1 MESKSAVQG
10 QIYGAL
16 AKVMAEVGVVGK
28 AKKNAQQGYQFR
40 GIDDVVAH
48 VQHVMAAQGVVVV
61 PRVVGREREMVST
74 KSGGTMASVRLVVD
88 HVFYAQDGSSVTCT
102 TLGEAM
108 DSGDKA
114 SNKAMSA
121 ALKYA
126 LTQTLLIPTYETDR
140 DTEEA
145 SPVMAA
151 SPAMPVA
158 PVAAKQDAAR
168 AVLIQ
173 AREVAAKP
181 IAAGAVF
188 PNYGRAKGKP
198 IAGAGLE
205 DLEFYAAAAR
215 RSLADPSKSRWH
227 DKERALLE
235 LIDAEIHGG
244 RFDAQ
249 KAVGEVP
256 NDADEPP
263 PHGDEDAPF

>member
-1 MESKSAVQG
+1 MGDTG
-10 QIYGAL
+10 QTPAIYGAL

-48 VQHVMAAQGVVVV
+48 VQQVMAAQGVVVV
-61 PRVVGREREMVST
+61 PRVLEREREMIAT
-74 KSGGTMASVRLVVD
+74 KNGGTMASVRLLVAHD
-88 HVFYAQDGSSVTCT
+88 FCALDGSKVTCV

-126 LTQTLLIPTYETDR
+126 LTQTLLIPTYEADR

-145 SPVMAA
+145 TPVMAA
-151 SPAMPVA
+151 RQVVDAKQE
-158 PVAAKQDAAR
+158 AAK

-173 AREVAAKP
+173 ARETHARPVVT
-181 IAAGAVF
+181 GAVF

-198 IAGAGLE
+198 IAGADLE
-205 DLEFYAAAAR
+205 DLEFYAAACR
-215 RSLADPSKSRWH
+215 KSLADPSKARWH

-235 LIDAEIHGG
+235 AIDAEIHGG
-244 RFDAQ
+244 GTQSPPSDS
-249 KAVGEVP
+249 
-256 NDADEPP
+256 NEPP

>member
-1 MESKSAVQG
+1 MGDTG
-10 QIYGAL
+10 QTPAIYGAL

-48 VQHVMAAQGVVVV
+48 VQQVMAAQGVVVV
-61 PRVVGREREMVST
+61 PRVLEREREMIAT
-74 KSGGTMASVRLVVD
+74 KNGGTMASVRLLVAHD
-88 HVFYAQDGSSVTCT
+88 FCALDGSKVTCV

-126 LTQTLLIPTYETDR
+126 LTETLLIPTYEADR

-145 SPVMAA
+145 SPQIGDRAEALKAQLATSRPAA
-151 SPAMPVA
+151 VPPPAAPRPVA
-158 PVAAKQDAAR
+158 SRGV
-168 AVLIQ
+168 VLS
-173 AREVAAKP
+173 
-181 IAAGAVF
+181 F
-188 PNYGRAKGKP
+188 PNYGRNKGGA
-198 IAGAGLE
+198 IAGASAK
-205 DLEFYAAAAR
+205 DLDFYEAGAVKN
-215 RSLADPSKSRWH
+215 LGDPSKSRFH
-227 DKERALLE
+227 ASEQALFEAIRAERARQQ
-235 LIDAEIHGG
+235 DP
-244 RFDAQ
+244 Q
-249 KAVGEVP
+249 KMVGEVP

>member
-1 MESKSAVQG
+1 MENKTQQG
-10 QIYGAL
+10 QIFGAL

-28 AKKNAQQGYQFR
+28 AKKNQQQGYQFR

-48 VQHVMAAQGVVVV
+48 VQQVMAAQGVIVV
-61 PRVVGREREMVST
+61 PRVVGRERETVST

-88 HVFYAQDGSSVTCT
+88 HVFYAQDGSNVTCT

-126 LTQTLLIPTYETDR
+126 LTQTLLIPTYEADR

-145 SPVMAA
+145 TPVMVA
-151 SPAMPVA
+151 SPQPD
-158 PVAAKQDAAR
+158 AKQEAAR
-168 AVLIQ
+168 AALIQ
-173 AREVAAKP
+173 ARDAHARPVAT
-181 IAAGAVF
+181 GLVF
-188 PNYGRAKGKP
+188 PSYGRAKGQP
-198 IAGAGLE
+198 IAGAELK
-205 DLEFYAAAAR
+205 DLEFYAAACR
-215 RSLADPSKSRWH
+215 KSLADPSKARWH

-235 LIDAEIHGG
+235 AIDAEIHGTN
-244 RFDAQ
+244 RAAAHVDA
-249 KAVGEVP
+249 
-256 NDADEPP
+256 NEPP

>member
-1 MESKSAVQG
+1 MTVVQG

-16 AKVMAEVGVVGK
+16 ARVMAEVGVVGK

-145 SPVMAA
+145 APVMAA
-151 SPAMPVA
+151 APAV
-158 PVAAKQDAAR
+158 PVAAKQEAAK
-168 AVLIQ
+168 AALIQ
-173 AREVAAKP
+173 AREAAARPVAAS
-181 IAAGAVF
+181 GAVF

-198 IAGAGLE
+198 IAGADLK

-215 RSLADPSKSRWH
+215 KSLADPSKSRWH

-244 RFDAQ
+244 RTQPPPSDS
-249 KAVGEVP
+249 
-256 NDADEPP
+256 NEPP
-263 PHGDEDAPF
+263 PHGDDDAPF